1 MTQKYKYF
9 LKYIFAEK
17 FDMGKKLKN
26 MIEKPIDILKLI

>member
-1 MTQKYKYF
+1 MYF
-9 LKYIFAEK
+9 LNIFAEK